1 MSAGERIH
9 VTFEGLEGLC
19 DSHFGVVE
27 GVILSVHGAHVRNSL
42 MLAHLPIMKLD
53 YLLPVAV
60 LIVSE
65 VLQSLV
71 RVD

>member
-1 MSAGERIH
+1 MH
-9 VTFEGLEGLC
+9 VTFEVLEGLC
-19 DSHFGVVE
+19 DSHFDMVE
-27 GVILSVHGAHVRNSL
+27 GVILSVHVAHVRNSL
-42 MLAHLPIMKLD
+42 MYLPIMKFD
-53 YLLPVAV
+53 YLIPVTV